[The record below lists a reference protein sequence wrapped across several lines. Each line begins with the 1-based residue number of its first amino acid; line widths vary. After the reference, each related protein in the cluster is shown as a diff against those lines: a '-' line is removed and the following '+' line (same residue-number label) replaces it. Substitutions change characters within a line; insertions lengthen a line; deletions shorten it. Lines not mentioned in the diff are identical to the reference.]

1 MAETFKAVVLSRGLG
16 VRMRRSDPAARLDQ
30 AQSAAALAGLKGMVP
45 LGGRP
50 FLDYALTAL
59 ADAGYRQVCLV
70 VGPEHGVV
78 REWYGRHQRPTRL
91 AVGFAIQAKPLGTA
105 DAVLAA
111 EGFAGSDP
119 FLVVNADNY
128 YPVEAL
134 AALRALDGA
143 GVAAFGRGSLTRDG
157 NLPAERIAK
166 FPVVRAG
173 TDGVLEAIAESAGG
187 EGASD
192 DTALVSMN
200 CWMFTARIFAACRAI
215 APSASGELELPEAV
229 RESVRRGERY
239 RVLRFDLPVYD
250 LTGRAD
256 VAAVEARL
264 AGVRVH
270 L

>member
-1 MAETFKAVVLSRGLG
+1 MVATLKAVVLARGLG

-70 VGPEHGVV
+70 VGPEHSVV
-78 REWYGRHQRPTRL
+78 REWYGRHRRPTRL
-91 AVGFAIQAKPLGTA
+91 TVGFAIQAKPLGTA

-111 EGFAGSDP
+111 EGFVGADS
-119 FLVVNADNY
+119 FLVVNADDY

-134 AALRALDGA
+134 RALRALDGA
-143 GVAAFGRGSLTRDG
+143 GLAAFTRRALVTDG
-157 NLPAERIAK
+157 NLPAERIAR
-166 FPVVRAG
+166 FPTVRMRGDGTLEGLEETPEGETAG
-173 TDGVLEAIAESAGG
+173 EAS
-187 EGASD
+187 
-192 DTALVSMN
+192 LVSMN
-200 CWMFTARIFAACRAI
+200 CWVFTPEILAACRAI
-215 APSASGELELPEAV
+215 RPSPSGELELPEAV
-229 RESVRRGERY
+229 RESVRRGERF
-239 RVLRFDLPVYD
+239 RVLGYDLPVLD
-250 LTGRAD
+250 LTARAD

-264 AGVRVH
+264 RDVAVQ